1 MKEMKAIGN
10 LELERYWLGGVRG
23 FSMKLGLGFGVL
35 PLSELS
41 DRRSLTVS
49 SRTEEEEEEEEDD
62 GGFPGSASFVR
73 VL

>member
-1 MKEMKAIGN
+1 
-10 LELERYWLGGVRG
+10 
-23 FSMKLGLGFGVL
+23 MKLGLGFGDF

-41 DRRSLTVS
+41 DRRSLVVF
-49 SRTEEEEEEEEDD
+49 SRTEEEED

>member
-1 MKEMKAIGN
+1 LIG
-10 LELERYWLGGVRG
+10 WGPG
-23 FSMKLGLGFGVL
+23 FSMKLGLGFGDF

-41 DRRSLTVS
+41 DRPSLAVS
-49 SRTEEEEEEEEDD
+49 SRTEEEEENDD

>member
-1 MKEMKAIGN
+1 MIGWG
-10 LELERYWLGGVRG
+10 LG
-23 FSMKLGLGFGVL
+23 FSMKLGLGFRDF

-41 DRRSLTVS
+41 DRRSLAVS
-49 SRTEEEEEEEEDD
+49 SRTEEEEEEDD